1 MKKLILGLMLLY
13 PLCLC
18 AQDSLFNK
26 MLAASPQE
34 LEQLIKTYPDSL
46 QGLGVLYS
54 KMMNDRA
61 SSATELAQLAAGYNL
76 LSDHVRTTERGK
88 ALNTLLNNAQHLVVG
103 ATLPDFTANNVNKEA
118 VSLASLRGKYVLVDF
133 WASWCIPCRKE
144 FPFLKKAYARF
155 KDKGFEI
162 LGYSLDDKERLWVSA
177 VENDDTPW
185 IQLSALKGYKDPV
198 VTVYNVQFV
207 PQNWLIDPSGK
218 VIARNLRGE
227 NVEKEL
233 EKLIK

>member
-1 MKKLILGLMLLY
+1 MKKLILGLLLLC

-34 LEQLIKTYPDSL
+34 LEQLIKAHPDAPE
-46 QGLGVLYS
+46 GLGVITS
-54 KMMNDRA
+54 KMMNDQA
-61 SSATELAQLAAGYNL
+61 LSADGLVQLTALYKL
-76 LSDHVRTTERGK
+76 LSDQVRTSERGK
-88 ALNTLLNNAQHLVVG
+88 ALGKALSNAKDLVIG
-103 ATLPDFTANNVNKEA
+103 ATLPDLTANNVNREA
-118 VSLASLRGKYVLVDF
+118 LSLASLRGKYVLVDF

-185 IQLSALKGYKDPV
+185 IQLSALKGYTDPIV
-198 VTVYNVQFV
+198 VRYNVQFV